1 MASPDFIIY
10 IFNLLTTM
18 INGLFKKPKRA
29 TRVCRVENLDPV
41 NNVVAEMHTEDQ
53 KSYKVCLCL
62 SGKNIRTE
70 FPSEY
75 RAMNQLDTY
84 GVIYKNKSL

>member
-1 MASPDFIIY
+1 
-10 IFNLLTTM
+10 M
-18 INGLFKKPKRA
+18 ITGLFKTPKRA
-29 TRVCRVENLDPV
+29 VRVCRVTNINPKENI
-41 NNVVAEMHTEDQ
+41 VAEMHTDDQ

-75 RAMNQLDTY
+75 RALNQLDTY
-84 GVIYKNKSL
+84 SIIHKNKSL